1 MLSILFTAEKT
12 QAEAKK
18 LDEIAKALLELD
30 GEMQK
35 DVSILRK
42 EIETATLIFNKHE
55 KEYCLIEKSFLKAKQ
70 DLYLAHEKK
79 EMLTEHL
86 YTVRVFV
93 KIRNS
98 EFKLFSFRLFSTM
111 KTKKQRN

>member
-1 MLSILFTAEKT
+1 MFPIFVTAEKT

-70 DLYLAHEKK
+70 DLYMAHEKK

-86 YTVRVFV
+86 YTVRFFA
-93 KIRNS
+93 KIRTS
-98 EFKLFSFRLFSTM
+98 ELNFFSTDYSV
-111 KTKKQRN
+111 Q